1 MKSRSNKKA
10 GSTADNDQRRRGCP
24 FFVRLFA
31 ATLTLTVLQFG
42 TFLAMLFASGE
53 FSYIKKYAY
62 DSVSEKTENRKNYV
76 ENTLANKMPLVYE
89 AGSADIASEFDV
101 MLDSDWTSHLQLSGG
116 EKGSFEFYY
125 KTLRTARENPKTDM
139 ADLGCWTGFSAISET
154 GRESMRYTV
163 PLVADSGEVYGVIGI
178 GLMEKTVLS
187 YIPGNDLPNERS
199 CYILGVDMDNDGVYV
214 PQLNSGAI
222 YKRVVGS
229 GTVISREHSIGK
241 NVYDFNTN
249 STVSVP
255 TVGTIKDVN
264 IYNADSPYKY
274 NKWAIISISEKA
286 EALSIYS
293 TLVHLFMVSFAIS
306 AAITLLCTIF
316 MNRHLTAPVRKISR
330 TLEQNRDS
338 DEIINF
344 ESSGI
349 TEIDSL
355 TDEIKQLQINVKEQS
370 SRVSKIISMA
380 VVGIGAFMYDTV
392 KQTVFISESMISTL
406 SCDKLPGGD
415 RTIPYSEFSRLM
427 AEIDYKNNTN
437 IAKHFADVY
446 SGEDGAIISRR
457 YPLTTDAG
465 DKKWFSLS
473 LRRDGANI
481 LGLVQDVTQLVM
493 EMQKVKYERDYDV
506 TTGLLNRRA
515 YQHTIEKMFREPKK
529 LKTAAFLMFDIDDLK
544 YVNDTYGHDFGDEA
558 ERERANG
565 TI

>member
-10 GSTADNDQRRRGCP
+10 GSTADNNQRRRGCP

-76 ENTLANKMPLVYE
+76 ENTLANKMPLVYEAGREINDITERALRSNDADYGDIKTDKALCKQILHDSVNTISSMLHRGLVNDAYIVLDTGSLYESGPKGDDTSDTLATVYLRDINVTDGFATERKNVFLE

-293 TLVHLFMVSFAIS
+293 TLVHLFTVSFVIS

-330 TLEQNRDS
+330 
-338 DEIINF
+338 
-344 ESSGI
+344 
-349 TEIDSL
+349 
-355 TDEIKQLQINVKEQS
+355 
-370 SRVSKIISMA
+370 
-380 VVGIGAFMYDTV
+380 
-392 KQTVFISESMISTL
+392 
-406 SCDKLPGGD
+406 
-415 RTIPYSEFSRLM
+415 
-427 AEIDYKNNTN
+427 
-437 IAKHFADVY
+437 
-446 SGEDGAIISRR
+446 R
-457 YPLTTDAG
+457 YP
-465 DKKWFSLS
+465 
-473 LRRDGANI
+473 R
-481 LGLVQDVTQLVM
+481 
-493 EMQKVKYERDYDV
+493 
-506 TTGLLNRRA
+506 NR
-515 YQHTIEKMFREPKK
+515 PC
-529 LKTAAFLMFDIDDLK
+529 
-544 YVNDTYGHDFGDEA
+544 
-558 ERERANG
+558 
-565 TI
+565 